1 LELVFKWR
9 SEEQK
14 FRAWYAWVME
24 ENTNLWE
31 TDRWMDEVGRLQQL
45 VVDRDLPQA
54 ARRDEALLRLRRAH
68 LFYPSVR
75 SLQLDMQVQHSYV
88 TAGIKEGTF
97 VDSQLHSATT
107 GECLALSQVL
117 AQTDTQR
124 VLVVAGSSS

>member
-1 LELVFKWR
+1 MLKWR

-24 ENTNLWE
+24 DNTNLWE

-45 VVDRDLPQA
+45 VVDRDVPQA

-75 SLQLDMQVQHSYV
+75 SLQLDVQVQHSYV
-88 TAGIKEGTF
+88 KAGITEGTF

-107 GECLALSQVL
+107 GECLALSQAL
-117 AQTDTQR
+117 AQTGTQR

>member
-1 LELVFKWR
+1 VFKWR

>member
-1 LELVFKWR
+1 MLKWR

-54 ARRDEALLRLRRAH
+54 ARRDEALLRLRRVH

-117 AQTDTQR
+117 AQTGTQR